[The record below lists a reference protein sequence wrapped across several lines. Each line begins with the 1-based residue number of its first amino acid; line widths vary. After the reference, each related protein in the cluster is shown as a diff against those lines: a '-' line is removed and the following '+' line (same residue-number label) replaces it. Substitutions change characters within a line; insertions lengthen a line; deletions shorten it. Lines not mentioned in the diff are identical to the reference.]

1 MNLASTQ
8 EVSIL
13 NPTHISLLILVP
25 PILISFTDTK
35 KRLNSFGIQT
45 LLMIEHGPLLVD
57 STNNHL
63 TALIGVRVV

>member
-1 MNLASTQ
+1 MRTCSFAADQ
-8 EVSIL
+8 EGLLRVWLTEQYSGL
-13 NPTHISLLILVP
+13 SDISLIY
-25 PILISFTDTK
+25 K
-35 KRLNSFGIQT
+35 KRLNSIGIQT